1 MPVNPPVAHAGVM
14 IRLLQGAI
22 FSDDTN
28 AWNLLLE
35 HQKPVQDDFAR
46 IGLEL
51 RLHEPDGFAY
61 LHQPE
66 SDDAEHALPRLTRR
80 DRLSY
85 HVTLLCVLL
94 RDSLE
99 QFEASPAESDRLLV
113 SQDELRDLLR
123 PFLPERGDER
133 TLNKKINETVN
144 HVIELGFLKRSSG
157 SSGLLEVR
165 RMIKARFDSQI
176 LAEIKGKLEA
186 VHSESVQRDADEDEA
201 NADAL

>member
-1 MPVNPPVAHAGVM
+1 MLVDPPVPHAGVM

-22 FSDDTN
+22 FSDDAN
-28 AWNLLLE
+28 AWNLLLA

-46 IGLEL
+46 IGLQL
-51 RLHEPDGFAY
+51 RLHESDGFAY

-66 SDDAEHALPRLTRR
+66 SEDAEHALPRLTRR

-94 RDSLE
+94 RELLE
-99 QFEASPAESDRLLV
+99 QFEASPAESEKLLV
-113 SQDELRDLLR
+113 SPDELRELVR
-123 PFLPERGDER
+123 PFLPERKDER
-133 TLNKKINETVN
+133 SFNKKINETVN

-165 RMIKARFDSQI
+165 RIIKARFDSQT
-176 LAEIKGKLEA
+176 LAEIKAKLEA
-186 VHSESVQRDADEDEA
+186 LQLEFVQRDADQDEG
-201 NADAL
+201 NTDAL